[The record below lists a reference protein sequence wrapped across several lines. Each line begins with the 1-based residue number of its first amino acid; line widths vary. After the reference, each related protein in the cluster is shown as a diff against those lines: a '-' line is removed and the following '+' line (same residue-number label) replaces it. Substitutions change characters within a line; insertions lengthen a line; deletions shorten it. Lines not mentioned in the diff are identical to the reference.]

1 MNDYSITGES
11 FSSRDEKG
19 MGMNVQQ
26 QELFEIEPLH
36 NICGIDE
43 AGRGPLAGPVC
54 AAAVVLPPDF
64 DFSLLGDSKQL
75 TEKKREKAEA
85 YIKEHAVAWAVAW
98 ATHKEIDELNILRA
112 TMLAMRRAYDKVAA
126 RTLVS
131 VVLVDG
137 NKEPDI
143 PCPCQAIVKGDSKIH
158 EIMAASI
165 LAKTARDRFM
175 ECADRKWPLYGF
187 GGHKGYP
194 SASHRQACIDYG
206 LCPIHRKTF
215 RIAAPKS

>member
-1 MNDYSITGES
+1 MAS
-11 FSSRDEKG
+11 
-19 MGMNVQQ
+19 VQ
-26 QELFEIEPLH
+26 QELFEIEPLR

-64 DFSLLGDSKQL
+64 DFSLLGDSKRL
-75 TEKKREKAEA
+75 TAKQREKAEL
-85 YIKEHAVAWAVAW
+85 YIKGHAIAWAVAW

-126 RTLVS
+126 RTQVS
-131 VVLVDG
+131 IVLVDG
-137 NKEPDI
+137 NKEPDL
-143 PCPCQAIVKGDSKIH
+143 PCPCQAIVKGDAKVH

-175 ECADRKWPLYGF
+175 EYADKKWPAYGF
-187 GGHKGYP
+187 SGHKGYP
-194 SASHRQACIDYG
+194 SEDHRRICIGQG
-206 LCPIHRKTF
+206 LCPIHRRTF
-215 RIAAPKS
+215 RIAPPKH